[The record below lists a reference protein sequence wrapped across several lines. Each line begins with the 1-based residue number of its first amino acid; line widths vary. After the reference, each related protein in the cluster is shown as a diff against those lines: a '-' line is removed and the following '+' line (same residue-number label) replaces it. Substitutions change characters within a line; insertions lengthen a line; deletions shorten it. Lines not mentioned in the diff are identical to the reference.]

1 MDLLQCQP
9 IIILAPVIEHTAV
22 LNTNTSKAD
31 KVAFCL
37 CKGGYENV
45 NQAPFA
51 LSEEMLD
58 ESWADNVDSSDVFCS
73 VF

>member
-31 KVAFCL
+31 KV
-37 CKGGYENV
+37 
-45 NQAPFA
+45 
-51 LSEEMLD
+51 S
-58 ESWADNVDSSDVFCS
+58 ADAKEVTRM
-73 VF
+73 